1 MIKQWKKITLE
12 NLNKD
17 PELLLPDLYD
27 RGALGLEQNAESITV
42 YFPEST
48 DVVELNKFI
57 TEKMQKYKLTGSVK
71 AATLKAKNWHLA
83 WKDNFQPIRISDKIE
98 ILPAWIPKTE
108 NADISIKINPGMA
121 FGTGTHATT
130 QIALRLLE
138 KHIRQ
143 EWKILD
149 AGCGSGI
156 LTIAALKLGA
166 RYVEAWDISAD
177 VKGNFEEHIK
187 LNNVENNYSLAIGD
201 VTELNEYPYDMI
213 LSNIQKNVN
222 IKLLQRTTET
232 DYGGL
237 ILFTGLLKEEE
248 KEFRRKL
255 EQCNKQLIDEIEIQ
269 EWIGLI
275 VRLKGPTEN
284 ENSR

>member
-108 NADISIKINPGMA
+108 NADITIKINPGMA

-201 VTELNEYPYDMI
+201 VTKRNKYPYDMI

-222 IKLLQRTTET
+222 IKLLQRTTAT

-237 ILFTGLLKEEE
+237 ILFTGLLKQEE

-255 EQCNKQLIDEIEIQ
+255 EQSNKQIIDEIEIQ

-275 VRLKGPTEN
+275 AN
-284 ENSR
+284 

>member
-71 AATLKAKNWHLA
+71 AATLKAENWHLA

-108 NADISIKINPGMA
+108 NADITIKINPGMA

-143 EWKILD
+143 EWKLLD

-166 RYVEAWDISAD
+166 RYVEAWDISAG

-187 LNNVENNYSLAIGD
+187 LNNVENNYSLEIGD
-201 VTELNEYPYDMI
+201 VTERNKYPYDMI

-222 IKLLQRTTET
+222 IKLLQRTIAT
-232 DYGGL
+232 DYRGL

-248 KEFRRKL
+248 EEFRRKL
-255 EQCNKQLIDEIEIQ
+255 EQSNKQIIDEMEIQ

-275 VRLKGPTEN
+275 AN
-284 ENSR
+284 